1 MKIIIAGA
9 GKIGSAMAEVLS
21 SEGHDV
27 TVIDNSSETISHVSD
42 MMDVICLEGSAANS
56 DVLIAAGAEDADL
69 LIAATEKDEIN
80 MICGVSARKL
90 GTRHV
95 ISRIR
100 DTEYLSKRE
109 FLREAFGLDM
119 IVNPEYECAKE
130 ISRILRFPGSS
141 RVDAFS
147 KGSVEIAEVNV
158 IPGDKLEGIQLKD
171 MAGKFGAKVLVSV
184 VERGSEAIIPNG
196 LFELR
201 KGDILSVTGTA
212 NELRKFFVSTGKY
225 KKPVKSVVIMGGGRI
240 SVYLCRI
247 LLESGISV
255 CVIERDRE
263 LCELLSS
270 LLPGASIIY
279 GDATR
284 SEVLYEEGINS
295 ADAFVALSGDDAN
308 NIITSMFV
316 SHCPV
321 DKIITKV
328 SHSQYPEVI
337 AASGLETVVTP
348 QKIVAQQ
355 LARYVRAMS
364 NSEGSSMETLYS
376 LAGGKAEALEFIV
389 GESALCINKPL
400 KELKIRPNTIIAALI
415 RDGKSIIPDGETSI
429 RPGDHAI
436 ITAPAGVYH
445 NIDEIIEGIR

>member
-1 MKIIIAGA
+1 M
-9 GKIGSAMAEVLS
+9 
-21 SEGHDV
+21 
-27 TVIDNSSETISHVSD
+27 T
-42 MMDVICLEGSAANS
+42 LEE
-56 DVLIAAGAEDADL
+56 L
-69 LIAATEKDEIN
+69 
-80 MICGVSARKL
+80 
-90 GTRHV
+90 
-95 ISRIR
+95 
-100 DTEYLSKRE
+100 
-109 FLREAFGLDM
+109 
-119 IVNPEYECAKE
+119 
-130 ISRILRFPGSS
+130 
-141 RVDAFS
+141 
-147 KGSVEIAEVNV
+147 
-158 IPGDKLEGIQLKD
+158 
-171 MAGKFGAKVLVSV
+171 SV
-184 VERGSEAIIPNG
+184 VFSAETAP
-196 LFELR
+196 FESAVAR
-201 KGDILSVTGTA
+201 VT
-212 NELRKFFVSTGKY
+212 
-225 KKPVKSVVIMGGGRI
+225 
-240 SVYLCRI
+240 
-247 LLESGISV
+247 
-255 CVIERDRE
+255 
-263 LCELLSS
+263 S